1 MARRLAPGWADLVA
15 GGLAAAS
22 DRTFTYANL
31 AIRGKLLA
39 PILDDQLPAALRL
52 GPDLLSIS
60 GGNNDILRPRVSIA
74 ANARRIT
81 AGLDA
86 AVRTGT
92 DVLFV
97 TVADMTR
104 HLPLAGSSADAG
116 TSTRTTSGH
125 GRTGRTS
132 PWSTTGRTRGSRTSH
147 SGAGPAP
154 PQHPR
159 PPAGR
164 GERPDRPGRPP
175 ADLGR
180 GRPAR
185 GARVHDRAPPRPRPA
200 VGRQTPHR
208 TVVRDGRTP
217 KSATLGPVRE

>member
-1 MARRLAPGWADLVA
+1 MHTKFAVIGDSFAEGVGDEWPDGSPRGWADLVA

-86 AVRTGT
+86 AVRTGA

-104 HLPLAGSSADAG
+104 HLPLGRSSADAG

-132 PWSTTGRTRGSRTSH
+132 PWSTTGRTRGSTTSH
-147 SGAGPAP
+147 SGRRTGSTS
-154 PQHPR
+154 
-159 PPAGR
+159 
-164 GERPDRPGRPP
+164 
-175 ADLGR
+175 
-180 GRPAR
+180 
-185 GARVHDRAPPRPRPA
+185 
-200 VGRQTPHR
+200 TP
-208 TVVRDGRTP
+208 
-217 KSATLGPVRE
+217 SATGGSRRTS